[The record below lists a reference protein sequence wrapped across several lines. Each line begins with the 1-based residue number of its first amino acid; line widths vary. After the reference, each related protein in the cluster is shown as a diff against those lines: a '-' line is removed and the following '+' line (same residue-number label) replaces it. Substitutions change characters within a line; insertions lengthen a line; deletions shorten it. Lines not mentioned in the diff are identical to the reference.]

1 MSSVLMSFP
10 RAMMTLATMNSCLAA
25 LVVPG
30 IGDDAG
36 NGRRGGD
43 GRTAQVDLGLGVPHA
58 SLEVPVR
65 RAEGGLVVAQRPLV
79 HAEAGAASGV
89 HHHRAG
95 GHEVLYVALGER
107 LRENPARR
115 GEDEHPRAG

>member
-36 NGRRGGD
+36 DGRRGGD
-43 GRTAQVDLGLGVPHA
+43 GRAAQVDLRLGVPHA
-58 SLEVPVR
+58 ALEVPVR
-65 RAEGGLVVAQRPLV
+65 RAEGGFVVAERPFM
-79 HAEAGAASGV
+79 HAEAGAASRV
-89 HHHRAG
+89 HHHRACR
-95 GHEVLYVALGER
+95 HEVLHVALGER
-107 LRENPARR
+107 LREDAARR
-115 GEDEHPRAG
+115 R